1 MWYIDESGNRLPIPR
16 FENTERSIRML
27 FPTKYDSSLNSN
39 QEDVSSS
46 SRSSSMINV
55 SSVWA
60 IPMSGMTFI
69 PDSSFVFWKEE
80 LDKAVAAHTNVAKII
95 CANYDRLRLASVRHY
110 EQIAL
115 DVNHVSNTT
124 IP

>member
-80 LDKAVAAHTNVAKII
+80 LDKQK
-95 CANYDRLRLASVRHY
+95 L
-110 EQIAL
+110 E
-115 DVNHVSNTT
+115 
-124 IP
+124 